1 MIDSDTKTCHPKRKT
16 RSIII
21 FKAEIEKK
29 NGINIINV
37 LKSKSI
43 VFLFKMTCMYIVELF
58 KCV

>member
-29 NGINIINV
+29 KWYKYYQCFKIKEHCIPFQDDVHVHCRII
-37 LKSKSI
+37 
-43 VFLFKMTCMYIVELF
+43 
-58 KCV
+58 